1 MKNMVCKFVAV
12 SVVLPLALIGA
23 TRSRGQLTPGE
34 KDTIFIGEMK
44 VEPSVK
50 ARAVQDGKQ
59 LELDRVAGAL
69 DSQFNHSVSAT
80 RVFQLVERKRLQDLN
95 LEQSFA
101 AVSVDPNDKN
111 AAQALKM
118 SGARYA
124 FLPEIDGF
132 QDRTAVDEYQAIGR
146 ESMTRQLFLSA
157 AVRIVDTTTGQ
168 LLPDVPSV
176 QLNKVET
183 VAMAGLGEAKGS
195 DQVLVEM
202 AREMASRLSQE
213 VVELLRPAKVLVVTG
228 KQVMI
233 NRGSEGGYD
242 KGAQVGIYAT
252 QEVVDDDTG
261 EVFRNEIPV
270 GQARIERADSKKSF
284 AVITGDDMGVAKGCV
299 VKLIGGGATARTIPP
314 ATWSGGKLEDGEKTA
329 PVSVSP
335 DTPGSGEKP
344 LDWGN

>member
-1 MKNMVCKFVAV
+1 MKKAIFKALAI
-12 SVVLPLALIGA
+12 SVVLSLALFAG
-23 TRSRGQLTPGE
+23 RSAFGQLTKGA

-50 ARAVQDGKQ
+50 ARAVEDGKQ

-69 DSQFNHSVSAT
+69 DSQFNRAVSST
-80 RVFQLVERKRLQDLN
+80 RVFQLVERKRLKDLN

-101 AVSVDPNDKN
+101 AVAADPNDEK
-111 AAQALKM
+111 AARALKM

-146 ESMTRQLFLSA
+146 ESMTRNLFLSA
-157 AVRIVDTTTGQ
+157 SVRIVDTTTGEF
-168 LLPDVPSV
+168 LPDVPNV

-202 AREMASRLSQE
+202 AREMASRLSGE
-213 VVELLRPAKVLVVTG
+213 VIGLLRPAKVLMVTG
-228 KQVMI
+228 KQLMV
-233 NRGSEGGYD
+233 NRGTEAGFVA
-242 KGAQVGIYAT
+242 GAELEIYAI
-252 QEVVDDDTG
+252 QEVTDDDTG
-261 EVFRNEIPV
+261 EVFLNEILV
-270 GQARIERADSKKSF
+270 GQALVERADSKKSF
-284 AVITGDDMGVAKGCV
+284 AKITGDDMGVAKGCI
-299 VKLIGGGATARTIPP
+299 VKPVATAGTGRTIAP
-314 ATWSGGKLEDGEKTA
+314 ATWSGGKLEDGTQTK

-335 DTPGSGEKP
+335 DTPGSSEKP
-344 LDWGN
+344 LNWGN

>member
-1 MKNMVCKFVAV
+1 MKKTIFKALAAPI
-12 SVVLPLALIGA
+12 VLFLALSVGP
-23 TRSRGQLTPGE
+23 RGFGQLTKGA

-50 ARAVQDGKQ
+50 ARAAEDGKK
-59 LELDRVAGAL
+59 LELDRVTGAL
-69 DSQFNHSVSAT
+69 DSQFNRAVSST
-80 RVFQLVERKRLQDLN
+80 RVFQLVERKRLKDLN

-101 AVSVDPNDKN
+101 AVAADPNDEK

-146 ESMTRQLFLSA
+146 ESMTRNLFLSA
-157 AVRIVDTTTGQ
+157 SVRIVDTTTGE
-168 LLPDVPSV
+168 LLPDVPNV
-176 QLNKVET
+176 QLNQVET

-202 AREMASRLSQE
+202 AREMASRLSRE
-213 VVELLRPAKVLVVTG
+213 VIGLLRPAKVLMVTG
-228 KQVMI
+228 KQLMI
-233 NRGSEGGYD
+233 NRGTEAGFVPGT
-242 KGAQVGIYAT
+242 GLEIYAT

-261 EVFRNEIPV
+261 EVFRNEIMV
-270 GQARIERADSKKSF
+270 GQALVERADSKKSF
-284 AVITGDDMGVAKGCV
+284 AKITGDDMGIAKGCI
-299 VKLIGGGATARTIPP
+299 VKPAAGAGTSRTIAPV
-314 ATWSGGKLEDGEKTA
+314 TWSGGKLEDGTKTK

-335 DTPGSGEKP
+335 DTPGSSEKP
-344 LDWGN
+344 LNWGN